1 MAIWKMYSKHKK
13 ELLTQRRPAMTTNS
27 FTMIGERPAQN
38 PRMRLHAGAIFNE
51 VRGRAVFG
59 QLKAL
64 VLGGLAKRAMPS
76 LSSRLSGRELAG
88 QHALGQRT
96 IEIERIVGSE
106 SRAEG
111 FDHRFNPLSDS
122 IRERWVSIAAF
133 CLNDIGLPAVD
144 LIQVGE
150 EYFVRDGH
158 HRVSVARALGWA
170 FIDARVTKL
179 ELK

>member
-27 FTMIGERPAQN
+27 LMMVSERSPQN
-38 PRMRLHAGAIFNE
+38 PHIRLHAGAIFNE
-51 VRGRAVFG
+51 ARGRAIFG
-59 QLKAL
+59 NLKAL
-64 VLGGLAKRAMPS
+64 VLGSLAKRAMPS

-88 QHALGQRT
+88 RHELGQRT

-106 SRAEG
+106 SRVAG
-111 FDHRFNPLSDS
+111 FDRHFNPLSES
-122 IRERWVSIAAF
+122 TRERWVSIAAL

-150 EYFVRDGH
+150 EYYVRDGH

-170 FIDARVTKL
+170 FIDARITKL